1 MKLYDVL
8 TFYKKGESTMEKV
21 ELTLEVKEETDSSF
35 LLSDDSMSGEW
46 VPKLL
51 VDHSPD
57 PQVGDVIAF
66 EMPEWLA
73 IEKGFV

>member
-1 MKLYDVL
+1 MSD
-8 TFYKKGESTMEKV
+8 EKI
-21 ELTLEVKEETDSSF
+21 EIMAEVKRETDRAF
-35 LLSDDSMSGEW
+35 LLSDDGVTSQW
-46 VPKLL
+46 VPKSQ

-57 PQVGDVIAF
+57 PQPGDTIVF

>member
-1 MKLYDVL
+1 MSNE
-8 TFYKKGESTMEKV
+8 TV
-21 ELTLEVKEETDSSF
+21 EITAEVKRETDDAF
-35 LLSDDSMSGEW
+35 LLSDGDTKEW
-46 VPKLL
+46 FPKSEL
-51 VDHSPD
+51 DHSPD